1 MNLPA
6 LDLNGVFKLDAK
18 QQEILHKCEM
28 ELQRT
33 AVKFNQY
40 HLLYQTPS
48 SYETLNESA
57 TTFFALIQQ
66 SLTTDILQSLAR
78 LYDPKTTGRA
88 PKQNENCSLY
98 WLAGNLPQ
106 PVGDTVQKAL
116 DSGRGKRTALET
128 WRNKI
133 GSHTDY
139 SHAVKIVPA
148 PEVSVAE
155 TGELIK
161 ETGQLLNYIR
171 AQSEGPHYECV
182 DYDPPVIE
190 GAKELIAMLK
200 DGIAYRRQQKAK
212 RS

>member
-6 LDLNGVFKLDAK
+6 LDLNSVFKLDAK

-33 AVKFNQY
+33 AVKLNQY

-48 SYETLNESA
+48 SYETLSESA
-57 TTFFALIQQ
+57 STFFALIQQ
-66 SLTTDILQSLAR
+66 SLTADILQSLAR
-78 LYDPKTTGRA
+78 LYDPKTTGRG
-88 PKQNENCSLY
+88 QNENCSLY
-98 WLAGNLPQ
+98 WLADNLPK
-106 PVGDTVQKAL
+106 PVGDTVLKAL
-116 DSGRGKRTALET
+116 DSGKSKRTALET

-139 SHAVKIVPA
+139 SHAVKIVPV
-148 PEVSVAE
+148 PEVGVAE
-155 TGELIK
+155 TGELTK

-171 AQSEGPHYECV
+171 AQSQGPYLYDPI

-190 GAKELIAMLK
+190 GAQELITMLK
-200 DGIAYRRQQKAK
+200 DGIAYRRQHKAK
-212 RS
+212 HS

>member
-6 LDLNGVFKLDAK
+6 LDLNSVFKLDAK

-33 AVKFNQY
+33 AVKLNQY

-48 SYETLNESA
+48 SYETLSESA
-57 TTFFALIQQ
+57 STFFALIQQ

-78 LYDPKTTGRA
+78 LYDPKTTGRG
-88 PKQNENCSLY
+88 QNENCSLH
-98 WLAGNLPQ
+98 WLADNLPK
-106 PVGDTVQKAL
+106 PVGDTVLKAL
-116 DSGRGKRTALET
+116 DSGKSKRTALET

-139 SHAVKIVPA
+139 SHAVKIVPV
-148 PEVSVAE
+148 PEVGVAE

-171 AQSEGPHYECV
+171 AHSQGPHLYDPI

-190 GAKELIAMLK
+190 GAQELITMLK
-200 DGIAYRRQQKAK
+200 DGIAYRRQHKAK
-212 RS
+212 HS